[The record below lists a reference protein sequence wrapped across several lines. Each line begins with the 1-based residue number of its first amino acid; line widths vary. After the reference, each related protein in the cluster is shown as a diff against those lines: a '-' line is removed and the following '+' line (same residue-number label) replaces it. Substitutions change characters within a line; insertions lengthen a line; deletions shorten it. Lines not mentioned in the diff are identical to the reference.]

1 MQATLQI
8 NLQKLETKQSV
19 VNSLGMFLAI
29 AEGYLISNGI
39 KITPLFSYYDHF
51 NITQQNRELIRVKL
65 LNNYMSFSA
74 QKENYLNE
82 FGGSYDFYPDN
93 YSVINIREKINEW
106 IPLAAKI
113 GERDLYTN
121 ILSLFSNDVNQKSHS
136 YYNEIKEYKNYNKGN
151 NKEIDPRNKAKAIAK
166 FHEFK
171 EEEHLKNL
179 DNWEKNKKFEVN
191 IVLGGK
197 PESSSLSQKLKPIT
211 KKTPSQI
218 QEEVNDINFMQK

>member
-93 YSVINIREKINEW
+93 YSVINIREKINDT
-106 IPLAAKI
+106 I
-113 GERDLYTN
+113 G
-121 ILSLFSNDVNQKSHS
+121 S
-136 YYNEIKEYKNYNKGN
+136 
-151 NKEIDPRNKAKAIAK
+151 
-166 FHEFK
+166 
-171 EEEHLKNL
+171 
-179 DNWEKNKKFEVN
+179 
-191 IVLGGK
+191 
-197 PESSSLSQKLKPIT
+197 
-211 KKTPSQI
+211 
-218 QEEVNDINFMQK
+218 